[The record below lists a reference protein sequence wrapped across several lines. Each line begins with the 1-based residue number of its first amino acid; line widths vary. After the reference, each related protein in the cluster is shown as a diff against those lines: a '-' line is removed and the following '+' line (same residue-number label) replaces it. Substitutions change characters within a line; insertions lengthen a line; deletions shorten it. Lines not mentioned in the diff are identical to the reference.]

1 MDGSSPE
8 KAVDG
13 NDIMAEKGFD
23 PEKATKNT
31 MGGNNKKPHETR
43 KRLFRDT
50 INQLVIG
57 KKDLLKSGT
66 EL

>member
-31 MGGNNKKPHETR
+31 IGGNNKKPHKTR
-43 KRLFRDT
+43 KWLFRDT
-50 INQLVIG
+50 INH
-57 KKDLLKSGT
+57 
-66 EL
+66 